1 MSTLRKNRSN
11 ETPVIRGNKSSNSRR
26 GISKLTARTVE
37 TTKSQARHS
46 PAVLSRKHKK
56 NTADYLDEDENIVD
70 EVHEAHDDLWNED
83 NEYYS
88 LIFDFVVSDIMSQMG
103 SREISADMIER
114 LEEARAEECR
124 RQEEA
129 RFNAMLADAI
139 RLGDQWLRSENSD
152 DE

>member
-1 MSTLRKNRSN
+1 M
-11 ETPVIRGNKSSNSRR
+11 
-26 GISKLTARTVE
+26 
-37 TTKSQARHS
+37 
-46 PAVLSRKHKK
+46 LSRKHRK
-56 NTADYLDEDENIVD
+56 NTADYLDEDEKIVD

-103 SREISADMIER
+103 SRKISADMIER

-124 RQEEA
+124 RQEGA